1 LLLANTAPG
10 QADLV
15 DVPEDEYERLRTQAA
30 KLQPAEISR
39 VIGLLLA
46 AQTDMRWTTS
56 PRLTLELALVRATMP
71 EADPSPHGLVSRIE
85 RLERLAGVETGAGTG
100 ALGPAA
106 APPRASPH
114 PTPAAEPPPSSAPLR
129 RAPDQPSQAKPP
141 AAGAQDQPT
150 PAPDSGAA
158 PTPSGPDVDV

>member
-1 LLLANTAPG
+1 TAQCLQHFRNLLLANTAPG

-71 EADPSPHGLVSRIE
+71 EADPAPEALLARME
-85 RLERLAGVETGAGTG
+85 RLERLAGVGD
-100 ALGPAA
+100 GPAA
-106 APPRASPH
+106 VELAGSSPLSQPVKE
-114 PTPAAEPPPSSAPLR
+114 PTVSE
-129 RAPDQPSQAKPP
+129 D
-141 AAGAQDQPT
+141 PT
-150 PAPDSGAA
+150 SD
-158 PTPSGPDVDV
+158 